1 MVFQMSGNL
10 FTQVFVG
17 QKALNNRRKAE
28 MQNFGR
34 FVDHCDKS
42 MTERM
47 AERFKD
53 DAQRFK
59 SLLSE

>member
-1 MVFQMSGNL
+1 
-10 FTQVFVG
+10 
-17 QKALNNRRKAE
+17 

-42 MTERM
+42 MRKSM

-53 DAQRFK
+53 DAQHFK
-59 SLLSE
+59 SLLSEEVIGTHGHRTGGNGNQVHP